1 MARLVAQT
9 MTERLQAA
17 ARDVDDC
24 VTALKLARQRRDQLV
39 RAAIDDEG
47 MAQRPVAAAAGITGP
62 RVAAILAVDDEDDE

>member
-39 RAAIDDEG
+39 REAIDDHH